1 MILAAPVAEPVTTPV
16 VLPTAATA
24 ELLLFHVPP
33 LTLLLSV
40 IVVPEHTLKLPVL
53 LVLAGRA
60 AFTVTTAV
68 LEQPAALV

>member
-1 MILAAPVAEPVTTPV
+1 MLAAPVAEPVTTPV
-16 VLPTAATA
+16 LLPTAAIA

-53 LVLAGRA
+53 LVFAGRA
-60 AFTVTTAV
+60 VLTVTTAV